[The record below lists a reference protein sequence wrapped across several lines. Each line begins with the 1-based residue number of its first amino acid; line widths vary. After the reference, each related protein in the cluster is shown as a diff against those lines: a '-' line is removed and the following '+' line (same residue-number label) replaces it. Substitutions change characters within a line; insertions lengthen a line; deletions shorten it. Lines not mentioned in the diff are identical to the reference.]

1 MEPADDAN
9 MSEDDVE
16 VRQLHPCLTST
27 PMPATNPS
35 SYCRVCGRG
44 RGGTNTCDA
53 VVVCHRCGV
62 SDPTVHSFSILLT
75 VIRFGHMPTHT
86 QPHNHPT
93 PTAAL
98 PFMLARTRQS
108 TAEPTLVQQ
117 RSAHSVRCNVGTLW
131 KDGAVVVGVGGG
143 GGGGRLWLFGARLE
157 THGAECIHAHS
168 PLTITHAL
176 RSINRPNNPHARIS
190 SPTHTQPHTHAGTVG
205 GCPICGGAQVT
216 HEAPIAVQE
225 VEASES
231 GDHHNPDE
239 SLQNANQDQQQ
250 QPHEFAH
257 PANVHAHHSVPPLP
271 TSLAPEQPLQDE
283 PRQQGPIRS
292 LDIPFGPQ
300 LPPEFGPSA
309 RSGGPPAL
317 GGRSPAPTDDV
328 TTVDDEA
335 LTPPVPEGHRPPAKQ
350 RESALVLSRSNSPFF
365 TSLRPLFFHIVFS
378 CCLASSSS

>member
-1 MEPADDAN
+1 VTRGAMEPADDAN

-27 PMPATNPS
+27 PISATNPS
-35 SYCRVCGRG
+35 SYRRVCGRG

-53 VVVCHRCGV
+53 VVVCHPCGGV

-86 QPHNHPT
+86 QPPNANSRSSTHACTNATVNSGTHSC
-93 PTAAL
+93 PTAQCAL
-98 PFMLARTRQS
+98 RA
-108 TAEPTLVQQ
+108 VQ
-117 RSAHSVRCNVGTLW
+117 RGHFVEGWCS
-131 KDGAVVVGVGGG
+131 G
-143 GGGGRLWLFGARLE
+143 GGGGRRRRRRRSLMAFGARLE

-168 PLTITHAL
+168 PLTMTHAL

-205 GCPICGGAQVT
+205 GCPIFGGAQVT
-216 HEAPIAVQE
+216 HEAPNAVQE

-283 PRQQGPIRS
+283 PRQQGPI
-292 LDIPFGPQ
+292 PFGPQ

-317 GGRSPAPTDDV
+317 GGRPAAPTDDV
-328 TTVDDEA
+328 TTVDGEA